1 MTVTWSWRIIKERET
16 VLNLSFNLFWTY
28 LPHLLSS
35 LMLFHQYLLHHRSK
49 CPSLL
54 YWGLWRSSLSFRTK
68 HFYKNKTLV
77 SIACSPP
84 SLGLYMSFPLHKGV
98 LVPIPLLGLNPIH
111 CCDFQEDIS
120 DIFPGVMKSEGIYSI
135 NPPWSNYVADQYIS
149 SLTWFISSCWRSEN
163 CLHRAQSAVAKWLMS
178 IYYEYVSV
186 WVSLCHHLHFLS
198 HL

>member
-84 SLGLYMSFPLHKGV
+84 SLGLYMSFPLHKEYSFLFPFLV
-98 LVPIPLLGLNPIH
+98 LTLFIVVT
-111 CCDFQEDIS
+111 S
-120 DIFPGVMKSEGIYSI
+120 RKTFPT
-135 NPPWSNYVADQYIS
+135 S
-149 SLTWFISSCWRSEN
+149 SQGWWNLREFI
-163 CLHRAQSAVAKWLMS
+163 V
-178 IYYEYVSV
+178 
-186 WVSLCHHLHFLS
+186 
-198 HL
+198 